1 MNLGD
6 LLSELRENILHDKSD
21 LVSGATDYYWTDA
34 TLIRYI
40 NEAQRRFARRSL
52 ILRDRTTAQCCQF
65 TTVVGQA
72 YYQLDP
78 SVLAVMSLR
87 MANDQADLARA
98 GHSAF
103 DTYHTPD
110 TYYFDPTNL
119 SNLPPG
125 KPVAFDTDEGLAED
139 DYGSMTAVTLRLYPA
154 PIAPYAPLVGSMRVI
169 RLPLRRFSTTKP
181 DYTQVPEIPE
191 DHHLNMLDWAG
202 YLALR
207 SPDLDVAG
215 DNGLARAEKLAASF
229 EQHVKD
235 AKGEAQKKQFVP
247 MLWGFGRNGFSWE
260 GN

>member
-6 LLSELRENILHDKSD
+6 LLEELRDNILHDKSD
-21 LVSGATDYYWTDA
+21 QVSGASDYYWSDA

-65 TTVVGQA
+65 VTVSNQA

-78 SVLAVMSLR
+78 SVLAVLSVR
-87 MANDQADLARA
+87 IQGDQADIARA

-103 DTYHTPD
+103 DTYRTPD
-110 TYYFDPTNL
+110 NYYFDPSQL
-119 SNLPPG
+119 SNMPPG
-125 KPVAFDTDEGLAED
+125 KPVAYDTDEGIGAD
-139 DYGSMTAVTLRLYPA
+139 DLGSMTAITMRLYPP
-154 PIAPYAPLVGSMRVI
+154 PIAPYVGLTVSMRVI
-169 RLPLRRFSTTKP
+169 RLPLVRFDPKNP
-181 DYTQVPEIPE
+181 DLTAVPEIPE

-215 DNGLARAEKLAASF
+215 DNGLERAEKLAASF
-229 EQHVKD
+229 EQHVLD
-235 AKGEAQKKQFVP
+235 AKHEAEKKQFVP

-260 GN
+260 T